1 MTTFA
6 RDGDAL
12 EIRHLHEVVR
22 IEPWGRDSV
31 RVRAAQGE
39 LPTSDLGAL
48 EERPA
53 GGTTEVTV
61 ADGRGRLVNGAL
73 TVEAEMERSDGPS
86 PEPLLRFLRTSSGE
100 ELLAEEREHYWW
112 PGARV
117 YYGNRSGAGE
127 LHQQFRA
134 YPGERIYGLGQR
146 THGRLDHKGLA
157 LDLVQRNGE
166 VSIPFALSNRG
177 YGFLWNNPAVGRV
190 EFAEN
195 ATRWTASQARAIDYF
210 VTTGSPAEILAR
222 YADATG
228 HSPPLPTWASGFWQS
243 KLRYRSQEELLEV
256 AREHRRRGLPL
267 SVIVADFFHWSA
279 MGDYRFDPAEYPDPS
294 AMMRELEELG
304 VRLMVSIWPTVSP
317 LSENFRELRDDG
329 MLVGSDQGVEF
340 HVNIRDKGMDVPMPV
355 AFYDPTNPRTRQKIW
370 SLVER
375 NYHALG
381 VRVWWLDACEPEVN
395 PGHFGNLSLHAG
407 PGAEVAGIYPREN
420 ARLFTDGMQAAAAS
434 DEDAETVLLCR
445 SAWAGQ
451 QRYPAAVWS
460 GDIPPTWDSLRRQ
473 VRAGLSIAV
482 AGIPWWT
489 TDIGGFHGGDAADEE
504 YRELMVRW
512 FQFGAFCPL
521 FRLHGNREP
530 RTPTGW
536 NMTGGP
542 NEVWAFGEEAYEIIR
557 DVMLMRERLRPYL
570 HAQLDRASTEGL
582 PAMRPLFVDFPD
594 DDRAWTVEDQFMFG
608 SDVLVAPVLE
618 AGTRRRELYLPA
630 GARWTHAWSGME
642 RDGGATVT
650 DDAPLAEIP
659 VYLRDD
665 TQVPVVG

>member
-1 MTTFA
+1 
-6 RDGDAL
+6 
-12 EIRHLHEVVR
+12 
-22 IEPWGRDSV
+22 
-31 RVRAAQGE
+31 
-39 LPTSDLGAL
+39 
-48 EERPA
+48 
-53 GGTTEVTV
+53 
-61 ADGRGRLVNGAL
+61 
-73 TVEAEMERSDGPS
+73 
-86 PEPLLRFLRTSSGE
+86 
-100 ELLAEEREHYWW
+100 
-112 PGARV
+112 
-117 YYGNRSGAGE
+117 
-127 LHQQFRA
+127 
-134 YPGERIYGLGQR
+134 
-146 THGRLDHKGLA
+146 
-157 LDLVQRNGE
+157 
-166 VSIPFALSNRG
+166 
-177 YGFLWNNPAVGRV
+177 
-190 EFAEN
+190 
-195 ATRWTASQARAIDYF
+195 
-210 VTTGSPAEILAR
+210 
-222 YADATG
+222 
-228 HSPPLPTWASGFWQS
+228 
-243 KLRYRSQEELLEV
+243 
-256 AREHRRRGLPL
+256 
-267 SVIVADFFHWSA
+267 
-279 MGDYRFDPAEYPDPS
+279 
-294 AMMRELEELG
+294 
-304 VRLMVSIWPTVSP
+304 
-317 LSENFRELRDDG
+317 

-355 AFYDPTNPRTRQKIW
+355 AFYDPTNPRTREKIW

-630 GARWTHAWSGME
+630 GARWTHAWSGTE